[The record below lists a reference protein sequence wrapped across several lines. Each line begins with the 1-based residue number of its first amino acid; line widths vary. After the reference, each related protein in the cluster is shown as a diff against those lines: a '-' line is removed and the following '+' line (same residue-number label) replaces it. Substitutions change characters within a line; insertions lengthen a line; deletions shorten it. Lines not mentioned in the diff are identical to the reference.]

1 MSCDLCQHGSHV
13 CQAYSRHPN
22 FEHPHYADVPDD
34 VDEEPEAPTL
44 SLGNR
49 ILWLTETRAASGIVR
64 WIGRIPAISAG
75 WSAGIEFDNV
85 MPNGGN
91 GDFRGRNFSLLV
103 RPCSIPPCERT
114 FFGRLQDSCSNFA
127 HRRRRDSTFG
137 HFKAGLCFCMIYE
150 VCSVLLVTIMVYIA
164 IIIHMAMLQAISEMP
179 DNRQFV
185 RHHRSHSREDSI
197 RLPDQEIKKAIDY
210 PRYRDNEFGE
220 MTMTRKE
227 SMFNPRS
234 SLRFINGFKEW
245 VSCLVLGTN
254 RRKSKKKTCP
264 PR

>member
-1 MSCDLCQHGSHV
+1 MLSYINRAFCRVYSGPLSLDMSCDLCQHGSHV
-13 CQAYSRHPN
+13 CQGYNRHPN

-64 WIGRIPAISAG
+64 WIGRIRAISAG

-91 GDFRGRNFSLLV
+91 GDFRGRNFFAS
-103 RPCSIPPCERT
+103 RPGHALFLSVSDLIKVDSAPSSSNGERT

-137 HFKAGLCFCMIYE
+137 HFK
-150 VCSVLLVTIMVYIA
+150 
-164 IIIHMAMLQAISEMP
+164 Q
-179 DNRQFV
+179 
-185 RHHRSHSREDSI
+185 
-197 RLPDQEIKKAIDY
+197 DY
-210 PRYRDNEFGE
+210 VFA
-220 MTMTRKE
+220 
-227 SMFNPRS
+227 
-234 SLRFINGFKEW
+234 
-245 VSCLVLGTN
+245 
-254 RRKSKKKTCP
+254 
-264 PR
+264 